1 MPLLSGHWPAP
12 QLTLARSAAD
22 PGPLF
27 RGHWPLLSGHWP
39 APQRTLADFMEAALR
54 VRLLPLCSELVIG
67 VVAAEPRPIGKL
79 EEKITR
85 NCRFIVR
92 PRMGQRGLRYYIFIK
107 ELLHYTIFNRKI
119 AKHPRILLFN
129 HKKKPFISLFK
140 PVFFLPITQHIYCIY
155 IFSGQ

>member
-1 MPLLSGHWPAP
+1 
-12 QLTLARSAAD
+12 
-22 PGPLF
+22 
-27 RGHWPLLSGHWP
+27 
-39 APQRTLADFMEAALR
+39 MEAALR

-92 PRMGQRGLRYYIFIK
+92 PRMEQRGLRYYIFIK

-119 AKHPRILLFN
+119 AKHPRILLLN
-129 HKKKPFISLFK
+129 HKRNHLLAYLNL
-140 PVFFLPITQHIYCIY
+140 FFLPITQHIYCIY

>member
-1 MPLLSGHWPAP
+1 
-12 QLTLARSAAD
+12 
-22 PGPLF
+22 
-27 RGHWPLLSGHWP
+27 
-39 APQRTLADFMEAALR
+39 MEAALR

-129 HKKKPFISLFK
+129 HKRNHLLAYLNL
-140 PVFFLPITQHIYCIY
+140 FFLPITQHIYCIY